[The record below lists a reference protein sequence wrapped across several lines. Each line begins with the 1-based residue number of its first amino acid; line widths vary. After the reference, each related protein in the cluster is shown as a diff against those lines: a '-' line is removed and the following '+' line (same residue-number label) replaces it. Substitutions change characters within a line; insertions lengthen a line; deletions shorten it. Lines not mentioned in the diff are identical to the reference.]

1 MMFKVIDKFSFYVLI
16 WYFLYILNILP
27 FNPILTFYLI
37 TIFMSSVFI
46 YLIYCK
52 VSLKKLRIFFIY
64 GIFVIK
70 ILPII
75 TLKHEININDI
86 IFGFM
91 LYFTYNIFLFKFY
104 KIETLALYYNF
115 TVKYIK
121 ISDDI
126 LYKKIK
132 EDLVRI
138 C

>member
-1 MMFKVIDKFSFYVLI
+1 MMFKIIDKFSFYVLI

-37 TIFMSSVFI
+37 TIFMFSVFI

-52 VSLKKLRIFFIY
+52 ISLKKLRIFFIY

-115 TVKYIK
+115 TIEYIK

>member
-1 MMFKVIDKFSFYVLI
+1 MMFKIIDKFSFYVLI

-37 TIFMSSVFI
+37 TIFMFSVFI

-52 VSLKKLRIFFIY
+52 ISLKKLRIFFIY

>member
-1 MMFKVIDKFSFYVLI
+1 MFKIIDKFSFYVLI

-37 TIFMSSVFI
+37 TIFMFSVFI

-52 VSLKKLRIFFIY
+52 ISLKKLRIFFIY

-115 TVKYIK
+115 TIEYIK

>member
-115 TVKYIK
+115 TIEYIK

>member
-1 MMFKVIDKFSFYVLI
+1 MMFKIIDKFSFYVLI

-52 VSLKKLRIFFIY
+52 ISLKKLRIFFIY

>member
-52 VSLKKLRIFFIY
+52 ISLKKLRIFFIY

-70 ILPII
+70 I
-75 TLKHEININDI
+75 
-86 IFGFM
+86 F
-91 LYFTYNIFLFKFY
+91 
-104 KIETLALYYNF
+104 
-115 TVKYIK
+115 
-121 ISDDI
+121 
-126 LYKKIK
+126 
-132 EDLVRI
+132 
-138 C
+138 

>member
-46 YLIYCK
+46 YLIYWK
-52 VSLKKLRIFFIY
+52 ISLKKLRIFFIY

-115 TVKYIK
+115 TIEYIK

>member
-1 MMFKVIDKFSFYVLI
+1 MFKVIDKFSFYVLI

-52 VSLKKLRIFFIY
+52 ISLKKLRIFFIY

-115 TVKYIK
+115 TVEYIK

>member
-16 WYFLYILNILP
+16 WYFFYILNILP

-46 YLIYCK
+46 YLIYWK
-52 VSLKKLRIFFIY
+52 ISLKKLRIIFIY

-115 TVKYIK
+115 TVEYIK

>member
-1 MMFKVIDKFSFYVLI
+1 MIFKIIDKFSFYVLI

-37 TIFMSSVFI
+37 TIFMFSVFI

-52 VSLKKLRIFFIY
+52 ISLKKLRIFFIY
-64 GIFVIK
+64 GIFIIK

-115 TVKYIK
+115 TIEYIK

>member
-1 MMFKVIDKFSFYVLI
+1 MMFKIIDKFSFYVLI

-46 YLIYCK
+46 YLIYWK
-52 VSLKKLRIFFIY
+52 ISLKKLRIFFIY

-115 TVKYIK
+115 TVEYIK

>member
-1 MMFKVIDKFSFYVLI
+1 MFKVIDKFSFYVLI

-52 VSLKKLRIFFIY
+52 ISLKKLRIFFIY

>member
-52 VSLKKLRIFFIY
+52 ISLKKLRIFFIY

-115 TVKYIK
+115 TVEYIK

>member
-52 VSLKKLRIFFIY
+52 ISLKKLRIFFIY

-115 TVKYIK
+115 TIEYIK

>member
-1 MMFKVIDKFSFYVLI
+1 MMFKIIDKFSFYVLI

-46 YLIYCK
+46 YLIYWK
-52 VSLKKLRIFFIY
+52 ISLKKLRIFFIY

-115 TVKYIK
+115 TIEYIK

>member
-1 MMFKVIDKFSFYVLI
+1 MMFKIIDKFSFYVLI

-52 VSLKKLRIFFIY
+52 ISLKKLRIFFIY

-115 TVKYIK
+115 TVEYIK

>member
-1 MMFKVIDKFSFYVLI
+1 MFKIIDKFSFYVLI

-52 VSLKKLRIFFIY
+52 ISLKKLRIFFIY

>member
-1 MMFKVIDKFSFYVLI
+1 MMFKIIDKFSFYVLI

-37 TIFMSSVFI
+37 TIFMFSVFI

-52 VSLKKLRIFFIY
+52 ISLKKLRIFFIY

-115 TVKYIK
+115 TIEYIK
-121 ISDDI
+121 ISDDT

>member
-1 MMFKVIDKFSFYVLI
+1 MMFKIIDKFSFYVLI

-52 VSLKKLRIFFIY
+52 ISLKKLRIFFIY
-64 GIFVIK
+64 GIFIIK

-115 TVKYIK
+115 TVEYIK

>member
-1 MMFKVIDKFSFYVLI
+1 MFKIIDKFSFYVLI

-52 VSLKKLRIFFIY
+52 ISLKKLRIFFIY

-115 TVKYIK
+115 TVEYIK

>member
-1 MMFKVIDKFSFYVLI
+1 MMFKIIDKFSFYVLI

-52 VSLKKLRIFFIY
+52 ISLKKLRIFFIY

-115 TVKYIK
+115 TIEYIK

>member
-1 MMFKVIDKFSFYVLI
+1 MIFKIIDKFSFYVLI

-52 VSLKKLRIFFIY
+52 ISLKKLRIFFIY

-115 TVKYIK
+115 TIEYIK

>member
-1 MMFKVIDKFSFYVLI
+1 MMFKIIDKFSFYVLI

-46 YLIYCK
+46 YLIYWK
-52 VSLKKLRIFFIY
+52 ISLKKLIIFFIY
-64 GIFVIK
+64 GIFIIK

-115 TVKYIK
+115 TVEYIK

>member
-1 MMFKVIDKFSFYVLI
+1 MFKIIDKFSFYVLI

-46 YLIYCK
+46 YLIYWK
-52 VSLKKLRIFFIY
+52 ISLKKLRIFFIY

-115 TVKYIK
+115 TVEYIK

>member
-1 MMFKVIDKFSFYVLI
+1 MMFKIIDKFSFYVLI

-37 TIFMSSVFI
+37 TIFMYSVFI
-46 YLIYCK
+46 YLIYWK
-52 VSLKKLRIFFIY
+52 ISLKKLRIFFIY
-64 GIFVIK
+64 GIFLIK

-115 TVKYIK
+115 TVEYIK

>member
-46 YLIYCK
+46 YLIYWK
-52 VSLKKLRIFFIY
+52 ISLKKLRIFFIY

-115 TVKYIK
+115 TVEYIK

>member
-1 MMFKVIDKFSFYVLI
+1 MMFKIIDKFSFYVLI

-115 TVKYIK
+115 TVEYIK

>member
-16 WYFLYILNILP
+16 WYFFYILNILP

-52 VSLKKLRIFFIY
+52 ISLKKLRIFFIY

-91 LYFTYNIFLFKFY
+91 LYFIYNIFLFKFY

-115 TVKYIK
+115 TIEYIK